1 VRAFRTYT
9 AIQILMYED
18 GLARLRR
25 VPDTFTGSGEMFGRA
40 LGPTGAS
47 ESKPMLRHRP
57 GRTFPH

>member
-1 VRAFRTYT
+1 
-9 AIQILMYED
+9 MYED
-18 GLARLRR
+18 GLARARR